1 MFGVKWGNQVKHHER
16 RQEWFKLQLDPM
28 AYTSQNTVDFGRL
41 YPNLLAEP
49 PDYSRPA
56 KKLCTD
62 YMRELRKQ
70 VWKSLETKVGTVVLT
85 TFRVDWVITVPAI
98 WSDRARSDT
107 LECARDAGI
116 GSGDRLTIISEP
128 EAAAAYTFQQ
138 IRPLGINVG
147 DNVIICDVS
156 FELT

>member
-1 MFGVKWGNQVKHHER
+1 
-16 RQEWFKLQLDPM
+16 
-28 AYTSQNTVDFGRL
+28 
-41 YPNLLAEP
+41 
-49 PDYSRPA
+49 
-56 KKLCTD
+56 
-62 YMRELRKQ
+62 MRELRKQ